1 MESQYGYHIIL
12 RLPLIAD
19 NYRSECAAY
28 MMNQDNMK
36 LLDANP
42 AATTAEFD
50 SIDLQEFY
58 ENLTAL
64 RNTVAKEL
72 AEVQSSK

>member
-1 MESQYGYHIIL
+1 
-12 RLPLIAD
+12 
-19 NYRSECAAY
+19 

-36 LLDANP
+36 LLEANP